1 MVKPAGYRH
10 AVGFL
15 RKEFAFSERRACAVL
30 GFQRSSCRYVGR
42 RVMVEG
48 LLDAIR
54 AHAAARPRFGYR
66 RIHVLLRRG
75 GWRVNHKRVYRI
87 YRAEGLAVRRR
98 KRKRMAV
105 GQRTILPPPS
115 RPNDRW
121 SMDFTLDTLAS
132 GRRFRTLNV
141 VDDFTRECLAI
152 EVDTS
157 LGGTR
162 PAFGSCTCLAS
173 SSTTTSSVSVT
184 PRSSASS

>member
-1 MVKPAGYRH
+1 VFKG
-10 AVGFL
+10 
-15 RKEFAFSERRACAVL
+15 E
-30 GFQRSSCRYVGR
+30 
-42 RVMVEG
+42 EG

-75 GWRVNHKRVYRI
+75 GWRVNHKRVYRM

-105 GQRTILPPPS
+105 GLRTILLPPS

-132 GRRFRTLNV
+132 GRRFRTLNI
-141 VDDFTRECLAI
+141 VDDFTRECVAI

-157 LGGTR
+157 LGGARVVRCWIGYSPIADAQT
-162 PAFGSCTCLAS
+162 
-173 SSTTTSSVSVT
+173 
-184 PRSSASS
+184 

>member
-1 MVKPAGYRH
+1 VTSQRA
-10 AVGFL
+10 
-15 RKEFAFSERRACAVL
+15 RRAPGPARPTDHRAQTL
-30 GFQRSSCRYVGR
+30 GVSEDEVRRGR
-42 RVMVEG
+42 QANAPRTLPPIVFKGEEG

-75 GWRVNHKRVYRI
+75 GWRVNHKRVYRM

-105 GQRTILPPPS
+105 GLRTILLPPS

-132 GRRFRTLNV
+132 GRRFRTLNI
-141 VDDFTRECLAI
+141 VDDFTRECVAI

-157 LGGTR
+157 LGGARVVRCWIGYSPIADAQT
-162 PAFGSCTCLAS
+162 
-173 SSTTTSSVSVT
+173 
-184 PRSSASS
+184 